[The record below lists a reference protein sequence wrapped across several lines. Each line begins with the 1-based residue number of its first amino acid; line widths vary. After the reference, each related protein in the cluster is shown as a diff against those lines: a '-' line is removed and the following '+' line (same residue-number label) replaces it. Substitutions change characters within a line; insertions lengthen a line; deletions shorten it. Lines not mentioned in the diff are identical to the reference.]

1 MKSDNQPFDPA
12 AFWRDHEYKKW
23 VVIVEGGQKR
33 DVKYVSAFDQDG
45 AQQCAIDNCFLPGR
59 LTARARLATPR
70 DLGCVWVADDK
81 EQAA

>member
-1 MKSDNQPFDPA
+1 MVAPFDPA

-23 VVIVEGGQKR
+23 VVTVEAGQKR
-33 DVKYVSAFDQDG
+33 DVKYVSASDQEG
-45 AQQCAIDNCFLPGR
+45 AEQAAIDNSYLPGR

-70 DLGCVWVADDK
+70 DLGCVWVTEYK